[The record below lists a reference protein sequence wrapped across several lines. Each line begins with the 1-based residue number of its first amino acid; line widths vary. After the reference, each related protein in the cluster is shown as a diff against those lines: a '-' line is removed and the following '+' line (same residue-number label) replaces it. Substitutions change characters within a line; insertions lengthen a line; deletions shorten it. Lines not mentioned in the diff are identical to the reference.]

1 MTGFN
6 NTSLRF
12 PLAPRPP
19 RSIKPQV
26 FNGLTPVIL
35 VDYDGISITHSP
47 HLEPYTHLDQTSTSY
62 HLDLL
67 PSSLSLIVALI
78 ESLHHPPSERHSSRD
93 LLLAVRHY
101 DLKDDIWDQISFHT
115 GQATFLCVHF
125 GTRILGPFPITSS
138 WTSVFF
144 FCHAS

>member
-78 ESLHHPPSERHSSRD
+78 EPLHHRLSERHSFSRPSCSPPLRPQGRYLGPD
-93 LLLAVRHY
+93 LFPQ
-101 DLKDDIWDQISFHT
+101 DK
-115 GQATFLCVHF
+115 ATFLCVLF
-125 GTRILGPFPITSS
+125 GPEYQDPFPSPVVGLRFS
-138 WTSVFF
+138 F